1 LVWSL
6 WPFLVMARAADGIKH
21 LNVHAVLGEM
31 LWGVTRTVPRIKSTR
46 LKPFHFAPGGAV
58 ARAYAS
64 FERKPITMF
73 SFCCGKKRQSVVG
86 LAAAIVVA
94 ATPAWSQNATATAT
108 GRLVADVRTEK
119 LPDIK
124 GKVLTA
130 VVVNYPPGGA
140 SNAHHHDA
148 DVFAYVLTG
157 EIRSQ
162 VEGGEAKVYH
172 VGESLFEPPGEHHVV
187 SENASKTEPAS
198 MLVVFVANDGAKL
211 TTFDK

>member
-1 LVWSL
+1 MRFSAKC
-6 WPFLVMARAADGIKH
+6 FG
-21 LNVHAVLGEM
+21 
-31 LWGVTRTVPRIKSTR
+31 RTLRIVPRTKSTR
-46 LKPFHFAPGGAV
+46 LKPLPSAPGGAV

-73 SFCCGKKRQSVVG
+73 SFCCGKKRQSVVA
-86 LAAAIVVA
+86 LAAAIVLA
-94 ATPAWSQNATATAT
+94 AAPAWSQNATATVS
-108 GRLVADVRTEK
+108 GRSVTDVRTEK

-140 SNAHHHDA
+140 SHAHHHDA
-148 DVFAYVLTG
+148 DVFAYVLAG

-172 VGESLFEPPGEHHVV
+172 AGESLFEPPGEHHVV
-187 SENASKTEPAS
+187 SENASKTEPAR